1 MIYDQANK
9 IMSDLFEI
17 IEEIFHQIGK
27 FKCQSEM

>member
-17 IEEIFHQIGK
+17 IEEIFH
-27 FKCQSEM
+27 